1 MTESVRIGCASAF
14 YGDSQL
20 SARQLVEK
28 GNIDYL
34 VFDYLAE
41 TTMAILSRARMR
53 DENLGYAVDFVTVA
67 MKDVVSDCAAKG
79 IKVVANA
86 GGVNVP
92 GCIAALEAL
101 CVELDIDLTIAGV
114 YGDDLADRGSELR
127 DSGLA
132 EMESGEPLPEKLA
145 SLNVY
150 LGARPIADALSAGAD
165 IVVTGRVV
173 DSAVVLGPLM
183 YEFGW
188 QATDYDKLAQ
198 GSLAG
203 HIIECGA
210 QCTGGNF
217 TDWHLVPDF
226 SNMSY
231 PVAEVYADGR
241 CVITIPHDTG
251 GLVNVGTVAEQLLY
265 EIGDPANYLLPDVAC
280 DFSNVRLHQVDTCAV
295 EVSGATG
302 RAPGL
307 CYKVCG
313 TYIDGY
319 RLMGSFFMGGPRVAD
334 KIRTSL
340 NAWVERTQR
349 VFRDRGLPDY
359 REVSV
364 EVIGAEDTY
373 GPHAKAGDTREAMGK
388 YGLHHDSREA
398 LQFASAEMA
407 YLATSATPG
416 MSAFGAGRARPQPL
430 MRVHS
435 SLFPMEQVPVKVQVG
450 DTIVKNQPYRSPGE
464 SSPAP
469 NSHIDV
475 EKVDIQDDWV
485 EIELGR
491 LVYARSGD
499 KGPNANVGVIARHR
513 DYVAV
518 LLSQLTAESV
528 AAYFAHLLDGG
539 VERFE
544 MPGMDALNFVLTD
557 ALGGGG
563 AGSLRVDSQGKS
575 FAQMLLSMTVK
586 VPPDIAESARGN
598 WL

>member
-1 MTESVRIGCASAF
+1 MKERVRIGCASAF

-20 SARQLVEK
+20 AARQLVEN
-28 GNIDYL
+28 GDIDYL

-67 MKDVVSDCAAKG
+67 MHDVLADCAMKG

-92 GCIAALEAL
+92 ACIVALEAM
-101 CVELDIDLTIAGV
+101 CEELNIDLTIAGV
-114 YGDDLADRGSELR
+114 YGDDLSDRCSELR
-127 DSGLA
+127 ESGLT
-132 EMESGEPLPEKLA
+132 EMETGEPLPEKLA
-145 SLNVY
+145 SLNAY
-150 LGARPIADALSAGAD
+150 LGARPIADALAAGAD

-183 YEFGW
+183 HEFGW
-188 QATDYDKLAQ
+188 SETEYDKLAQ

-203 HIIECGA
+203 HVIECGA

-231 PVAEVYADGR
+231 PVAEVSADGSF
-241 CVITIPHDTG
+241 VVTIPHNTG
-251 GLVNVGTVAEQLLY
+251 GLVSIGTVAEQLLY

-280 DFSNVRLHQVDTCAV
+280 DFSNVRLSQVDKYRV
-295 EVSGATG
+295 EVSGAKG
-302 RAPGL
+302 RAPGSD
-307 CYKVCG
+307 YKVCG
-313 TYIDGY
+313 TYIDGF

-340 NAWVERTQR
+340 NAWVDRTKR
-349 VFRDRGLPDY
+349 VFEARGLGDY
-359 REVSV
+359 RDVCI

-373 GPHAKAGDTREAMGK
+373 GPHARTGDTREAMGK

-398 LQFASAEMA
+398 LQFAAAEMA

-435 SLFPMEQVPVKVQVG
+435 SLLAKEQVQVQVQVG
-450 DTIVKNQPYRSPGE
+450 NKIVKNQPYQSPGA
-464 SSPAP
+464 STPAA
-469 NSHIDV
+469 NSHFEINESNV
-475 EKVDIQDDWV
+475 QDDWV
-485 EIELGR
+485 DIELGR

-499 KGPNANVGVIARHR
+499 KGRDANVGVIARHS
-513 DYVAV
+513 DYVPIM
-518 LLSQLTAESV
+518 LGQLTASV
-528 AAYFAHLLDGG
+528 VADYFAHLLDGT

-544 MPGMDALNFVLTD
+544 MPGLNALNFVLTD

-563 AGSLRVDSQGKS
+563 GGSLRVDSQGKS

-586 VPPDIAESARGN
+586 VPPEMAKVASAN